1 MENIDIII
9 WLEAYEVPKCNLT
22 PKQFKLN
29 LIFVFDFVVEISGM
43 SELVIPINLSII

>member
-22 PKQFKLN
+22 PKEFKLN
-29 LIFVFDFVVEISGM
+29 FFVFDFVVQISGM
-43 SELVIPINLSII
+43 SELMIPINLSII